1 MRVGDAGVD
10 HGHRDGGTARR
21 HLPGLRHVHVRVV
34 CRVEAPELAELR
46 IVRRRRD
53 PVHVVRLHVQDAG
66 LALELDGDRGERC
79 LIETDELQARCAQ
92 AVLPCRL
99 VSTEYAA
106 TSRLAEAGREADDQL
121 SGYVRTAG
129 RHRLVPRAR
138 GRSGGETGRECR
150 QEAGENDGAPSHPI
164 VLALNGLELYP
175 Y

>member
-1 MRVGDAGVD
+1 MSQVFRQ
-10 HGHRDGGTARR
+10 
-21 HLPGLRHVHVRVV
+21 VHVRAV

-129 RHRLVPRAR
+129 RDRLVPRAR